1 MAPKGNRQPKQLVV
15 YSQSILTRTV
25 KVEMKHVGK
34 NINEILLGVLQ
45 TQYEGKCSAEGY
57 IKPFS
62 IVIIDISSG
71 LVIANMVSFDV
82 VFQCQVCLPVEG
94 MEIMCSV
101 INVTKAGIRC
111 ESTENP
117 SPLIVFV
124 ARDHHYSSDEF
135 MNVKEKHI
143 IRVKVIG
150 QRFELND
157 TQISIIGELMA
168 RPSVV

>member
-1 MAPKGNRQPKQLVV
+1 
-15 YSQSILTRTV
+15 
-25 KVEMKHVGK
+25 
-34 NINEILLGVLQ
+34 
-45 TQYEGKCSAEGY
+45 
-57 IKPFS
+57 
-62 IVIIDISSG
+62 
-71 LVIANMVSFDV
+71 
-82 VFQCQVCLPVEG
+82 

-135 MNVKEKHI
+135 MNVREKHI

-168 RPSVV
+168 RPPV